1 MWAKSLAFY
10 RTFRYHNSAFR
21 KFLQAAWPPE
31 EDVMV
36 HIITDSTSDLTVQEA
51 EALNVRLIHMRVI
64 FEDGVYTD
72 GVDITKEEFY
82 AKQAEA
88 KVLPKTTQLNPQE
101 YCDAFQ
107 ALLENG
113 DEVVAIL
120 ISSKLSGS
128 FQSAC
133 IAKEMLDGGERLHL
147 VDSLNVTIGEGLLVR
162 EAVRLRDAGKSAA
175 EIAAEIEGL
184 RSRVRFIA
192 FVGTLKYLKMGG
204 RISASTAALGTM
216 LNISPV
222 VAIVDGE
229 VKSVGKVRGSQKIMA
244 YTLDF
249 AREYPVDTRYPVI
262 FGHSRCQ
269 KTMETYRDKVT
280 EALGIRDHTWD
291 ELGAV
296 IGTHA
301 GPGCYGLAYTGLK

>member
-1 MWAKSLAFY
+1 MAV
-10 RTFRYHNSAFR
+10 
-21 KFLQAAWPPE
+21 Q
-31 EDVMV
+31 
-36 HIITDSTSDLTVQEA
+36 IITDSTSDLTA
-51 EALNVRLIHMRVI
+51 EELRELGVHVIHMRVI

-88 KVLPKTTQLNPQE
+88 KVLPKTTQVNPGE
-101 YCDAFQ
+101 FCDAFQ
-107 ALLENG
+107 PLLDTG

-120 ISSKLSGS
+120 LSSKLSGS
-128 FQSAC
+128 FQSAV
-133 IAKEMLDGGERLHL
+133 IAKDMVEGAERLHL
-147 VDSLNVTIGEGLLVR
+147 VDSLNVTLGEGLLVR
-162 EAVRLRDAGKSAA
+162 EAVRLRDAGKSGA
-175 EIAAEIEGL
+175 EIAAAIEAL
-184 RSRVRFIA
+184 RSRVRFVA

-222 VAIVDGE
+222 VAVVDGE

-249 AREYPVDTRYPVI
+249 AKEYPVDTRHCVV

-269 KTMETYRDKVT
+269 ETMEAYRDKVT
-280 EALGIRDHTWD
+280 AALGIRDWAWD

-301 GPGCYGLAYTGLK
+301 GPGCYGLAYIGLK

>member
-1 MWAKSLAFY
+1 MAV
-10 RTFRYHNSAFR
+10 
-21 KFLQAAWPPE
+21 Q
-31 EDVMV
+31 
-36 HIITDSTSDLTVQEA
+36 IITDSTSDLTA
-51 EALNVRLIHMRVI
+51 EELRDLGVHVIHMRVI

-88 KVLPKTTQLNPQE
+88 KVLPKTTQVNPGE
-101 YCDAFQ
+101 FCDAFQ
-107 ALLENG
+107 PLLDTG

-120 ISSKLSGS
+120 LSSKLSGS
-128 FQSAC
+128 FQSAV
-133 IAKEMLDGGERLHL
+133 IAKDMVEGAERLHL
-147 VDSLNVTIGEGLLVR
+147 VDSLNVTLGEGLLVR
-162 EAVRLRDAGKSAA
+162 EAVRLRDAGKSGA
-175 EIAAEIEGL
+175 EIAAAIEAL
-184 RSRVRFIA
+184 RSRVRFVA

-222 VAIVDGE
+222 VAVVDGE

-249 AREYPVDTRYPVI
+249 AKEYPVDTRHCVV

-269 KTMETYRDKVT
+269 ETMEAYRDKVT
-280 EALGIRDHTWD
+280 AALGIRDWAWD

-301 GPGCYGLAYTGLK
+301 GPGCYGLAYIGLK

>member
-1 MWAKSLAFY
+1 MAV
-10 RTFRYHNSAFR
+10 
-21 KFLQAAWPPE
+21 Q
-31 EDVMV
+31 
-36 HIITDSTSDLTVQEA
+36 IITDSTSDLTA
-51 EALNVRLIHMRVI
+51 EELRELGVHVIHMRVI

-88 KVLPKTTQLNPQE
+88 KVLPKTTQVNPGE
-101 YCDAFQ
+101 FCDAFQ
-107 ALLENG
+107 PLLDTG

-120 ISSKLSGS
+120 LSSKLSGS
-128 FQSAC
+128 FQSAV
-133 IAKEMLDGGERLHL
+133 IAKDMVEGAERLHL
-147 VDSLNVTIGEGLLVR
+147 VDSLNVTLGEGLLVR
-162 EAVRLRDAGKSAA
+162 EAVRLRDAGKSGA
-175 EIAAEIEGL
+175 EIAAAIEAL
-184 RSRVRFIA
+184 RSRVRFVA

-222 VAIVDGE
+222 VAVVDGE

-249 AREYPVDTRYPVI
+249 AKEYPVDTRHCVV

-269 KTMETYRDKVT
+269 KTMEAYRDKVT
-280 EALGIRDHTWD
+280 AALGIRDWAWD

-301 GPGCYGLAYTGLK
+301 GPGCYGLAYIGLK

>member
-1 MWAKSLAFY
+1 
-10 RTFRYHNSAFR
+10 
-21 KFLQAAWPPE
+21 
-31 EDVMV
+31 MV

-101 YCDAFQ
+101 YYDAFQ
-107 ALLENG
+107 PLLADG
-113 DEVVAIL
+113 GEVVAIL
-120 ISSKLSGS
+120 VSSKLSGS

-133 IAKEMLDGGERLHL
+133 IAREMLEEAGERLHL
-147 VDSLNVTIGEGLLVR
+147 VDSLNATLGEGLLVR

-175 EIAAEIEGL
+175 EIVSELEEL
-184 RSRVRFIA
+184 RGRVRFVA

-204 RISASTAALGTM
+204 RISASTAMMGTM
-216 LNISPV
+216 LHISPV
-222 VAIVDGE
+222 VAVVNGE
-229 VKSVGKVRGSQKIMA
+229 VKAVGKVRGSQKILA

-249 AREYPVDTRYPVI
+249 AREYPVDTRHCVM

-269 KTMETYRDKVT
+269 ETMEAYRDKVA
-280 EALGIRDHTWD
+280 EALGIRDHAWD

-301 GPGCYGLAYTGLK
+301 GPGCYGLAYIGLK

>member
-1 MWAKSLAFY
+1 
-10 RTFRYHNSAFR
+10 
-21 KFLQAAWPPE
+21 
-31 EDVMV
+31 MV

-51 EALNVRLIHMRVI
+51 EQLNVRLIHMRVI
-64 FEDGVYTD
+64 FED

-107 ALLENG
+107 PLLENG

-120 ISSKLSGS
+120 VSSKLSGS

-133 IAKEMLDGGERLHL
+133 IAKEMLEGGERLHL
-147 VDSLNVTIGEGLLVR
+147 VDSLNATLGEGLLVR
-162 EAVRLRDAGKSAA
+162 EAARLRDAGKTAA
-175 EIAAEIEGL
+175 EIAAELEAL
-184 RSRVRFIA
+184 RGRVRFIA

-204 RISASTAALGTM
+204 RISASTAMMGTM
-216 LNISPV
+216 LHISPV
-222 VAIVDGE
+222 VAVVDGE
-229 VKSVGKVRGSQKIMA
+229 VKAVGKVRGSQKILA

-249 AREYPVDTRYPVI
+249 VREYPVDTRYPVV

-269 KTMETYRDKVT
+269 ETMEAYRDKVT
-280 EALGIRDHTWD
+280 EALGIRDHVGE

-301 GPGCYGLAYTGLK
+301 GPGCYGLAYIGLK

>member
-1 MWAKSLAFY
+1 
-10 RTFRYHNSAFR
+10 
-21 KFLQAAWPPE
+21 
-31 EDVMV
+31 MV
-36 HIITDSTSDLTVQEA
+36 QIITDSTSDLTAQEA
-51 EALNVRLIHMRVI
+51 AALNVHLIHMRVI
-64 FEDGVYTD
+64 FEDGVFVD
-72 GVDITKEEFY
+72 GVDISKEEFY

-107 ALLENG
+107 PLLDSG

-120 ISSKLSGS
+120 VSSRLSGS
-128 FQSAC
+128 FQSAT
-133 IAKEMLDGGERLHL
+133 IAAGMVEGGERLHL
-147 VDSLNVTIGEGLLVR
+147 VDSLNATIGEGLLVR

-175 EIAAEIEGL
+175 EIAAELEAL

-204 RISASTAALGTM
+204 RISATTAAVGTM
-216 LNISPV
+216 LHISPV
-222 VAIVDGE
+222 VAVVDGE
-229 VKSVGKVRGSQKIMA
+229 VKAVGKVRGSQKIMA

-249 AREYPVDTRYPVI
+249 AREYPVDTRHCVV

-269 KTMETYRDKVT
+269 DTMEAYRDKVA
-280 EALGIRDHTWD
+280 EALGIRDYFSE

-301 GPGCYGLAYTGLK
+301 GPGCCGLAYIGLK

>member
-1 MWAKSLAFY
+1 MAV
-10 RTFRYHNSAFR
+10 
-21 KFLQAAWPPE
+21 Q
-31 EDVMV
+31 
-36 HIITDSTSDLTVQEA
+36 IITDSTSDLTA
-51 EALNVRLIHMRVI
+51 EELRELGVHVIHMRVI

-88 KVLPKTTQLNPQE
+88 KVLPKTTQVNPGE
-101 YCDAFQ
+101 FCDAFQ
-107 ALLENG
+107 PLLDTG

-120 ISSKLSGS
+120 LSSKLSGS
-128 FQSAC
+128 FQSAV
-133 IAKEMLDGGERLHL
+133 IAKDMVEGAEQLHL
-147 VDSLNVTIGEGLLVR
+147 VDSLNVTLGEGLLVR
-162 EAVRLRDAGKSAA
+162 EAVRLRDAGKSGA
-175 EIAAEIEGL
+175 EIAAAIEAL
-184 RSRVRFIA
+184 RSRVRFVA

-222 VAIVDGE
+222 VAVVDGE

-249 AREYPVDTRYPVI
+249 AKEYPVDTRHCVV

-269 KTMETYRDKVT
+269 ETMEAYRDKVT
-280 EALGIRDHTWD
+280 AALGIRDWAWD

-301 GPGCYGLAYTGLK
+301 GPGCYGLAYIGLK